1 MISLEQFC
9 STEEF
14 RTNIH
19 KPFSWGAFTY
29 ATNARIMVRVPRR
42 PDVPEEIDA
51 PPERGVEK
59 YFTNAD
65 TTEFRSLAR
74 VSFPP
79 AESVGCVCCGGPDYE
94 CEECEGSGIIFKI
107 RSIRIDKS
115 IFDVKY
121 IEQILSLP
129 AAEFS
134 ANCEGFLG
142 AAMFRFD
149 GGLGC
154 VMPMRSEAPI
164 HLGDL
169 DQFIG
174 AEAVR

>member
-29 ATNARIMVRVPRR
+29 ATNARIIVRVPRR
-42 PDVPEEIDA
+42 PDVPEEIGA
-51 PPERGVEK
+51 PTERNVDK
-59 YFTNAD
+59 YFISAA
-65 TTEFRSLAR
+65 TTDFRPLAQ

-79 AESVGCVCCGGPDYE
+79 ADCVACKYCVGPDYE
-94 CEECEGSGIIFKI
+94 CEECDGYGIVSVV

-121 IEQILSLP
+121 IEQISLLP

-134 ANCEGFLG
+134 ANCEGLG
-142 AAMFRFD
+142 PAMFRFD
-149 GGLGC
+149 GGSGC
-154 VMPMRSEAPI
+154 LMPMRCEAPI

-174 AEAVR
+174 VEAVR